1 MNIIVEK
8 TEVIAQTTKGVE
20 VIAETTSGIEYA
32 VTLQTVGLQGV
43 KGKDGDGVAYY
54 GQIFS
59 QTSQEVTITTA
70 GEFVPMAIDGTFDT
84 EISNGTV
91 ESITNPFGIRNTS
104 GEKQLFTVIA
114 SADVGIG
121 NNRTAGLRLAVNG
134 VSLPETTCT
143 ATTGVQNFAKLMSHY
158 IVELDV
164 NDELT
169 CAIANFTTTDDINVL
184 RSKIVMFT
192 AGRQGEQGIQGIQG
206 DKGDKGD
213 QGDDGPNDIGG
224 FPILITNIQ
233 EKDILQFNSE
243 AWRNKPQ
250 EALTD
255 GGNF

>member
-1 MNIIVEK
+1 
-8 TEVIAQTTKGVE
+8 
-20 VIAETTSGIEYA
+20 
-32 VTLQTVGLQGV
+32 
-43 KGKDGDGVAYY
+43 
-54 GQIFS
+54 
-59 QTSQEVTITTA
+59 
-70 GEFVPMAIDGTFDT
+70 MAIDGTFDT

-104 GEKQLFTVIA
+104 GLKQLFTVIA

-121 NNRTAGLRLAVNG
+121 NNRTAGLRLAING

-169 CAIANFTTTDDINVL
+169 CAIANLTTTDNINVL
-184 RSKIVMFT
+184 RSKIVIFT

-206 DKGDKGD
+206 IQGEVGPTGPTGPQGDKGDKGD
-213 QGDDGPNDIGG
+213 EGPNDIGG

-250 EALTD
+250 ESLTD